1 MPGRA
6 ATARVVVGAGCDEG
20 CGARRPDLY
29 RGGTGLARL
38 TAGGN
43 RGGGG
48 KVAALDYWKEGGG
61 GGGSDERVDDDG
73 EERRGVWEDG
83 APGGRSAPLDLRVR
97 EGGRLRSSF

>member
-1 MPGRA
+1 MRR
-6 ATARVVVGAGCDEG
+6 RVRGEKAGFIP
-20 CGARRPDLY
+20 RRD
-29 RGGTGLARL
+29 RIGEV
-38 TAGGN
+38 N
-43 RGGGG
+43 RGG